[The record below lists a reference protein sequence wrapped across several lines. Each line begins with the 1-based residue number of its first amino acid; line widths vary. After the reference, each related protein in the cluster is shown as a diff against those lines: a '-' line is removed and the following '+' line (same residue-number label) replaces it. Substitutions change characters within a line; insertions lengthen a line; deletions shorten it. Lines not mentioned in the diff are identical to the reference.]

1 MTAVTSPSSVA
12 RTTPPA
18 AILWD
23 LDGTLVDTEPLWI
36 AAETALVH
44 SHGGVWTHED
54 ALTLVGNSLDESAEI
69 LISRG
74 VNLTPEQLIA
84 TLIEQV
90 NGEVERLGPQW
101 RPGARELVSEAAER
115 GIPQAIVTMSYRV
128 QAETVAA
135 ALPPGAITTIVAG
148 DMVSA
153 GKPDPEAYLMAAE
166 VLGVSITECIAVED
180 SVTGVR
186 AALASG
192 AKTLTV
198 PHIQDVPAFDG
209 LARATTLAGLDVDG
223 LVAVVSTAWRA
234 ARPDG
239 SA

>member
-135 ALPPGAITTIVAG
+135 ALPLGAITTIVAG
-148 DMVSA
+148 DMVTV
-153 GKPDPEAYLMAAE
+153 GKPDPEAYLMQQRCW
-166 VLGVSITECIAVED
+166 VFRS
-180 SVTGVR
+180 R
-186 AALASG
+186 
-192 AKTLTV
+192 
-198 PHIQDVPAFDG
+198 
-209 LARATTLAGLDVDG
+209 
-223 LVAVVSTAWRA
+223 
-234 ARPDG
+234 